1 MSTNKIQSIFIVGLL
16 GISALTNIFL
26 ARQVI
31 SMKEKYTASSTST
44 QVRPVVGEFVPPIE
58 VITMKGDKHLISY
71 EEINLPTV
79 LYIFS
84 PNCGFCK
91 DNAENISKLHEQ
103 AKSRYRFVGIS
114 IEADNLDEIL
124 VNYGVTFPVYKQPS
138 KNSLRVYKF
147 SSTPQ
152 TIVISTEGKV
162 IKNWIGEYF
171 YSNTRKDI
179 ENFLNV
185 KL

>member
-1 MSTNKIQSIFIVGLL
+1 MNTTKIQNVLIVGLL
-16 GISALTNIFL
+16 GVSALTNIFL

-31 SMKEKYTASSTST
+31 SLKGKYTASSTLT
-44 QVRPVVGEFVPPIE
+44 QMRPAIGEVVPPIE
-58 VITMKGDKHLISY
+58 VLTMKGDKHLISY
-71 EEINLPTV
+71 REIKLPTV

-91 DNAENISKLHEQ
+91 DNAENIKHLHEQ
-103 AKSRYRFVGIS
+103 ANARYRFLGIS
-114 IEADNLDEIL
+114 IEADNLDKAL
-124 VNYGVTFPVYKQPS
+124 LNYGIAFPVYTQPS

-152 TIVISTEGKV
+152 TIVISSDGEV
-162 IKNWIGEYF
+162 IKNWIGDYS
-171 YSNTRKDI
+171 YSNTKKEI
-179 ENFLNV
+179 EIFLDV